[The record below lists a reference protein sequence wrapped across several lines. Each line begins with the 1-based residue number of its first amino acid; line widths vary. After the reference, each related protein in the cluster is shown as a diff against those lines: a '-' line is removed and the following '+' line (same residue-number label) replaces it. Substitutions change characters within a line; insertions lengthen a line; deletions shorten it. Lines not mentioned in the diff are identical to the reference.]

1 VGLGFCG
8 WENLRTLTA
17 SLVQNLIEDS
27 DFFTLLLVNKS
38 NDPS

>member
-1 VGLGFCG
+1 MPSLHSKIHGVGVLWLG
-8 WENLRTLTA
+8 
-17 SLVQNLIEDS
+17 LVQNLIEDS